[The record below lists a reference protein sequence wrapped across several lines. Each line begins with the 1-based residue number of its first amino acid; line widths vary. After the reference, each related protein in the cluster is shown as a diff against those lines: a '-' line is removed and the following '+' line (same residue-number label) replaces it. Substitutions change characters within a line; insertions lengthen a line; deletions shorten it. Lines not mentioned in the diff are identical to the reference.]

1 LVKIE
6 YNKSNKQEFLNKLK
20 YVKPTQKQKDI
31 AKGTYLARDSKD
43 VKTAGRGLEERGL
56 EGKKIR
62 QGASRTSDKLLQG
75 DRKEAGAIRETKKTI
90 IEPPA
95 LDKEAVLDKNKK
107 PIIKK
112 IDKIGIR
119 YKKEGQIIKDLDSSG
134 VKIKPSQVT
143 SADVASAG
151 TKPLPASH
159 ISTLKASSL
168 SLGDHI
174 SVISPPSGVLDMR
187 YSLPSNLYKPVKFVS
202 DIKLIDKL
210 SKCILVKFRII

>member
-1 LVKIE
+1 LVKIR
-6 YNKSNKQEFLNKLK
+6 YNKSNKQEYLNKLK

-31 AKGTYLARDSKD
+31 AQRAYDERDSEI
-43 VKTAGRGLEERGL
+43 VKTTRRGDRERVQRGQQRL
-56 EGKKIR
+56 K
-62 QGASRTSDKLLQG
+62 GASRGSDGILQ
-75 DRKEAGAIRETKKTI
+75 DYRAEVKEPTKKTI
-90 IEPPA
+90 IEPSA
-95 LDKEAVLDKNKK
+95 LDKQAVLDKNKK